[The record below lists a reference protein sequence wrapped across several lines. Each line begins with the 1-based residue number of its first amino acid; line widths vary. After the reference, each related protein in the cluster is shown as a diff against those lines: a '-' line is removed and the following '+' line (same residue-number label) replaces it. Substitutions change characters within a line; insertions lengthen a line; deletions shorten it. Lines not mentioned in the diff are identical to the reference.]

1 MVASSRGRTGRLA
14 FCEAEGSVP
23 WLRQGEISVFKD
35 VQSVTFGCQ
44 VVEPLVFQGEFEE
57 NISGSQPKEQGNEAK
72 SRRENAG
79 HQEHRHEIEAANAR
93 SNCGKQRAGPLEQE
107 QLKPGIPKFVSE
119 QDTKCFPGTDQI
131 TERAGFV
138 SEDKHFVRHKMVCG

>member
-1 MVASSRGRTGRLA
+1 MVAGSRGRIGRLA

-23 WLRQGEISVFKD
+23 RLRQGEISVFKD

-44 VVEPLVFQGEFEE
+44 IVEALVFQREFEE
-57 NISGSQPKEQGNEAK
+57 NVSRSEPKEQSDEEN
-72 SRRENAG
+72 SRCENAG
-79 HQEHRHEIEAANAR
+79 RQEHRHEIEAANAR
-93 SNCGKQRAGPLEQE
+93 SNCGKQSAGPLEQE

-119 QDTKCFPGTDQI
+119 QDTECFPGTDQI